1 MIKYE
6 ELLLGV
12 SWCFRVLQA
21 NPEFTSSFLA
31 QRQEATF
38 RVEELK
44 CQIAQLPILFP
55 WPGIAERRQAYILA
69 SQLCNEAESLQLT
82 LATLAQQRRE
92 LVEKSTDTIWKHSS
106 WVELDVYSSG
116 LMAELKVNLQL

>member
-1 MIKYE
+1 M
-6 ELLLGV
+6 
-12 SWCFRVLQA
+12 
-21 NPEFTSSFLA
+21 
-31 QRQEATF
+31 
-38 RVEELK
+38 EELK

-55 WPGIAERRQAYILA
+55 WPGTAERRQAYILA

-92 LVEKSTDTIWKHSS
+92 LAEKSTDTIWKDSS
-106 WVELDVYSSG
+106 WVELDNYSSG